1 MTEKVD
7 RSRLRGSKKVMVA
20 PAWGREE
27 AMKEETKAAS
37 SRGKNKGAS
46 RVSEACIAMQCNSD
60 KASARQ
66 TEGGL

>member
-7 RSRLRGSKKVMVA
+7 RFRLRGSKKVT
-20 PAWGREE
+20 AWGREE

-46 RVSEACIAMQCNSD
+46 TVSEACIAMQCNSD